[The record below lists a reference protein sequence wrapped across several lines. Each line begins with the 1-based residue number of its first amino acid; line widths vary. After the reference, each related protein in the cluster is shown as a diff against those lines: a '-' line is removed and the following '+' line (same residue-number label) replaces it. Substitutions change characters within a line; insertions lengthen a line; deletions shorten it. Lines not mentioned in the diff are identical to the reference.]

1 MKRKIK
7 VEIKPVN
14 TNDVISAS
22 VDELRTAV
30 GILELPPPPSVVS
43 VAPIFSYVKFLQST

>member
-43 VAPIFSYVKFLQST
+43 VNNFFT